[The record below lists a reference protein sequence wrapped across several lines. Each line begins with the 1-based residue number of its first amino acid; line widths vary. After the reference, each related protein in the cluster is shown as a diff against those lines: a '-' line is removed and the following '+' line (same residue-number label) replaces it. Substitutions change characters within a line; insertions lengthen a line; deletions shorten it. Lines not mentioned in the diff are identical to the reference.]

1 LGYRITKEGMRFHGE
16 EFPVFMDFQASRN
29 FGTSFLRNAWMVTFN
44 AGEITKAGDVRFL
57 YFYGVK
63 DANSMISEFA
73 DTQMGT
79 NTGVNMRTHSFRFDV
94 GLAKFLQW
102 QNILYIQNEISP
114 NDPAR
119 HFYVP
124 LPAGTATQFRVQSSL
139 FANF

>member
-1 LGYRITKEGMRFHGE
+1 
-16 EFPVFMDFQASRN
+16 
-29 FGTSFLRNAWMVTFN
+29 MV
-44 AGEITKAGDVRFL
+44 
-57 YFYGVK
+57 
-63 DANSMISEFA
+63 SEFT
-73 DTQMGT
+73 DSQLGT
-79 NTGVNMRTHSFRFDV
+79 NSGVNVRTHSFRFDV

-124 LPAGTATQFRVQSSL
+124 IQQGAATQFRVQSSL